1 MTKEEVVPEI
11 RTLSRTRLWIYS
23 ATTMIRE
30 TLSPFQKNK
39 KPTFKVPLWIKTT
52 AIKANMTR
60 HKNSVP
66 LFNVKYGYF
75 KSCLFPSTVIQ

>member
-39 KPTFKVPLWIKTT
+39 KTTFKVPLWIKTT
-52 AIKANMTR
+52 AIKANMKR

-66 LFNVKYGYF
+66 LFNVKNY
-75 KSCLFPSTVIQ
+75 LFPSTIIQ

>member
-23 ATTMIRE
+23 AATMIRE

-39 KPTFKVPLWIKTT
+39 KTTFKVPLWIKTT
-52 AIKANMTR
+52 AIKANMKR

-66 LFNVKYGYF
+66 LFNVKNY
-75 KSCLFPSTVIQ
+75 LFPSTIIQ